1 MPVASEF
8 ETMVAIENGILPKD
22 CPAVIC
28 GTGAGFCALGYQ
40 RGGGGR
46 VLGVDHNEKRLGV
59 FTEVLKVKGRA
70 MCADWTTTTSCT
82 KIAREGLKFA
92 RGGPLSVRLTTSCLG
107 LSTSSTHNN
116 VKLFDFEAR
125 SNVYD
130 ALRLVCAFL
139 ACDRKKQIV
148 EFFFENSPVF
158 LRYTHPRSPWS
169 RVKRRLAAHH
179 FHIAAQRNGKMH
191 KKGAPTTRGR
201 ALVHAYRAPAHK
213 APKTCYR

>member
-1 MPVASEF
+1 M
-8 ETMVAIENGILPKD
+8 
-22 CPAVIC
+22 
-28 GTGAGFCALGYQ
+28 
-40 RGGGGR
+40 
-46 VLGVDHNEKRLGV
+46 
-59 FTEVLKVKGRA
+59 
-70 MCADWTTTTSCT
+70 
-82 KIAREGLKFA
+82 
-92 RGGPLSVRLTTSCLG
+92 G

-179 FHIAAQRNGKMH
+179 FHIAAQRNGKMN

>member
-1 MPVASEF
+1 MSEKPSVRDYELAASAGRALDHISTPRVA
-8 ETMVAIENGILPKD
+8 V
-22 CPAVIC
+22 
-28 GTGAGFCALGYQ
+28 
-40 RGGGGR
+40 
-46 VLGVDHNEKRLGV
+46 
-59 FTEVLKVKGRA
+59 KVKGKA

-107 LSTSSTHNN
+107 LTTSSTHNN

-148 EFFFENSPVF
+148 EFFF
-158 LRYTHPRSPWS
+158 
-169 RVKRRLAAHH
+169 
-179 FHIAAQRNGKMH
+179 
-191 KKGAPTTRGR
+191 
-201 ALVHAYRAPAHK
+201 
-213 APKTCYR
+213 

>member
-1 MPVASEF
+1 MARKFTQVAPARRLERAGVP
-8 ETMVAIENGILPKD
+8 TKDADIILK
-22 CPAVIC
+22 
-28 GTGAGFCALGYQ
+28 ALEP
-40 RGGGGR
+40 RPR
-46 VLGVDHNEKRLGV
+46 K
-59 FTEVLKVKGRA
+59 
-70 MCADWTTTTSCT
+70 
-82 KIAREGLKFA
+82 
-92 RGGPLSVRLTTSCLG
+92 
-107 LSTSSTHNN
+107 TH

-179 FHIAAQRNGKMH
+179 FHIAAQRNGKMN